1 MNHRLTQSTM
11 LHTRLRRTQ
20 RHAFGAICISLIAVL
35 SASASAQTP
44 EAPLGCLI
52 QPDQVADVGS
62 SVIGLLES
70 VKVERGDFV
79 NKGQILAT
87 LRTDVEQ
94 AALSVA
100 QRRADAEANLRAAEA
115 EQGYAQ
121 QRLARSEDL
130 QRQNFLSDQALDL
143 HRTEAKVAQQRLEQA
158 REQRDIWERE
168 SRLAQAQLQQRV
180 IRSPFSGV
188 VVERYRYPGERIEE
202 KPILRLASLNPLR
215 VEVYMPASRYG
226 SFKPGMTL
234 QIAPELPGAS
244 ARTATITRIDRVID
258 PASNSFRVQLRL
270 PNPKHAL
277 PAGLRCKIENDAAP
291 STAPAV
297 VKAKPAR

>member
-1 MNHRLTQSTM
+1 MNHRPTPSNTLQ
-11 LHTRLRRTQ
+11 TRLRRMQ
-20 RHAFGAICISLIAVL
+20 RHAFITLVAITFAAL
-35 SASASAQTP
+35 SAPALAQTP

-79 NKGQILAT
+79 RKGQILAT
-87 LRTDVEQ
+87 LRTEVEQ
-94 AALSVA
+94 AALGVA

-115 EQGYAQ
+115 EQGYAR

-130 QRQNFLSDQALDL
+130 QRQNFLSDQALDQ
-143 HRTEAKVAQQRLEQA
+143 HRTDAKVADQRLAQA

-168 SRLAQAQLQQRV
+168 YKLAQVQLQQRV

-188 VVERYRYPGERIEE
+188 VVDRFRYPGERIEE
-202 KPILRLASLNPLR
+202 KPILRLASLDPLR

-234 QIAPELPGAS
+234 QVAPELPGAS

-270 PNPKHAL
+270 PNAKHAL
-277 PAGLRCKIENDAAP
+277 PAGLRCKILDD
-291 STAPAV
+291 APADASA
-297 VKAKPAR
+297 VKARPVN

>member
-1 MNHRLTQSTM
+1 MNHRPTPSNTLPY
-11 LHTRLRRTQ
+11 RLRCMQ
-20 RHAFGAICISLIAVL
+20 RHAFVALIAVL
-35 SASASAQTP
+35 SAPALAQTP

-79 NKGQILAT
+79 RKGQILAT
-87 LRTDVEQ
+87 LRTEVEQ
-94 AALSVA
+94 AALGVA
-100 QRRADAEANLRAAEA
+100 QRRAEAEANLRAAEA
-115 EQGYAQ
+115 EQGYAR

-130 QRQNFLSDQALDL
+130 QRQNFLSDQALDQ
-143 HRTEAKVAQQRLEQA
+143 HRTDAKVADQRLAQA

-168 SRLAQAQLQQRV
+168 YKLAQVQLQQRV

-188 VVERYRYPGERIEE
+188 VVDRFRYPGERIEE
-202 KPILRLASLNPLR
+202 KPILRLASLDPLR

-234 QIAPELPGAS
+234 QVAPELPGAS

-270 PNPKHAL
+270 PNAKHAL
-277 PAGLRCKIENDAAP
+277 PAGLRCKILDAAP
-291 STAPAV
+291 ADASA
-297 VKAKPAR
+297 VKARPAN

>member
-1 MNHRLTQSTM
+1 MNHRPTPSNTLQS
-11 LHTRLRRTQ
+11 RLRSTQ
-20 RHAFGAICISLIAVL
+20 RHAFVPLFVVLIAVL
-35 SASASAQTP
+35 SAPALAQTP

-52 QPDQVADVGS
+52 QPNQVADVGS

-79 NKGQILAT
+79 QKGQILAT
-87 LRTDVEQ
+87 LRTEVEQ
-94 AALSVA
+94 AALGVA

-115 EQGYAQ
+115 EQGYAR

-130 QRQNFLSDQALDL
+130 QRQNFLSDQALDQ
-143 HRTEAKVAQQRLEQA
+143 HRTDAKVADQRLAQA

-168 SRLAQAQLQQRV
+168 YKLAQVQLQQRV

-188 VVERYRYPGERIEE
+188 VIDRFRYPGERIEE
-202 KPILRLASLNPLR
+202 KPILRLASLDPLR

-234 QIAPELPGAS
+234 QVAPELPGAS
-244 ARTATITRIDRVID
+244 ARPATITRIDRVID

-270 PNPKHAL
+270 PNAKHAL
-277 PAGLRCKIENDAAP
+277 PAGLRCKILDAAP
-291 STAPAV
+291 ADASA
-297 VKAKPAR
+297 VKARPAN

>member
-1 MNHRLTQSTM
+1 MNHGHTPNHTQQS
-11 LHTRLRRTQ
+11 LLRRTQ
-20 RHAFGAICISLIAVL
+20 RHACITLFAIPFAVL
-35 SASASAQTP
+35 PMPALAQTP

-52 QPDQVADVGS
+52 QPDQIADVGS

-79 NKGQILAT
+79 KKGQILAT
-87 LRTDVEQ
+87 LRTEVEQ
-94 AALSVA
+94 AALRVA

-115 EQGYAQ
+115 EQVYAR

-130 QRQNFLSDQALDL
+130 QRQNFLSEQALDQ
-143 HRTEAKVAQQRLEQA
+143 HRTDAKVADQRLAQA

-168 SRLAQAQLQQRV
+168 FKLAQTQLDQRV

-188 VVERYRYPGERIEE
+188 VVDRFRYPGERIEE
-202 KPILRLASLNPLR
+202 KPILRLASLDPLR

-234 QIAPELPGAS
+234 QVVPELPGAS
-244 ARTATITRIDRVID
+244 ARTATVTRIDRVID

-270 PNPKHAL
+270 PNPKNAL
-277 PAGLRCKIENDAAP
+277 PAGLRCKIENDVPA
-291 STAPAV
+291 SAPAA
-297 VKAKPAR
+297 KARPAN